1 MVHSAL
7 AQQRWTVPSALKAL
21 ENAQKPPHGT
31 PAYSRFVNRPVGR
44 RLAARAAVWGWSP
57 NLVSAVSAAC
67 SLVAVVVLAVGGSSV
82 LVGVVVAVLLALGYA
97 WDSADGQVARLTGT
111 GSVFGEWLD
120 HMIDCTKIGALH
132 IAVGIH
138 LARSTDFALA
148 WLLVPAFYLVV
159 ANVLFFG
166 MILTD
171 QLRRAAGAS
180 KATSAG
186 SLSVLRSLA
195 ILPSDY
201 GALCLIFVT
210 LAWPTVFLGL
220 YVLMFLGSALLLA
233 AAALRWSTTLRSID
247 RSHTS

>member
-7 AQQRWTVPSALKAL
+7 ARQRWTVPSALRAL
-21 ENAQKPPHGT
+21 NSAQKPPHGT

-57 NLVSAVSAAC
+57 NLVSAVSGAC
-67 SLVAVVVLAVGGSSV
+67 SLLAVVVLAVGGSSV

-138 LARSTDFALA
+138 LVRSTDVGLP
-148 WLLVPAFYLVV
+148 WLLVPALYLVV

-180 KATSAG
+180 KVTSGG
-186 SLSVLRSLA
+186 SLSVLRSLV

-201 GALCLIFVT
+201 GALCIIFVT
-210 LAWPTVFLGL
+210 LAWPMVFLGL

-233 AAALRWSTTLRSID
+233 AAVFRWSATLRSID